1 VPVNGAGC
9 VVGLRGEAVVKSEG
23 CEEVELPMGRAV
35 VLPVGGGA
43 VRVRSS
49 VGASFVRCYAPA

>member
-1 VPVNGAGC
+1 
-9 VVGLRGEAVVKSEG
+9 
-23 CEEVELPMGRAV
+23 MGRAV